1 MCSLERI
8 LVATICKPFS
18 SLDRGSLS
26 CPSLPRERLGAT
38 STVPDAFFYFLR
50 LTRFCI
56 PLFSIILRRISKIW
70 RSHYTR
76 SYIIH
81 KLTPRVRYSKS
92 KHSGG
97 KKGKLRLPAG
107 FASFLSNGVTNGERH
122 KKRAGSIKKKTTTQ
136 QKVDVDGNTGSE
148 TDAMI
153 FVTIG
158 EPQNRTQ
165 HKHKATR

>member
-38 STVPDAFFYFLR
+38 STVPDAFFCFLR

-107 FASFLSNGVTNGERH
+107 FASFLSNGVTNGWRAQETGREH
-122 KKRAGSIKKKTTTQ
+122 KKNNNSAEG
-136 QKVDVDGNTGSE
+136 
-148 TDAMI
+148 
-153 FVTIG
+153 
-158 EPQNRTQ
+158 
-165 HKHKATR
+165 